1 MYQEIDANDGW
12 YFHPGFEDA
21 FLQADYDYSAWQQVD
36 LPHSPHQFGIGYRQE
51 LSYEGFSTYRR
62 AFSVAKKAEQLLS
75 LHFDGIANSAKF
87 YCNGELVGFSKGAY
101 LPYTLDLGTLHAFDL
116 TVVVDATEDPA
127 FPPFGG
133 SMDYLS
139 FCGIYRLVTLVVTE
153 KEHLTFLSV
162 SSKSDTSVQLQGRA
176 VDSDAL
182 GVTALLYDGRSLL
195 ARSESTIENGSFSL
209 AFEELKLRR
218 WSLDDPYLYTMH
230 IKLADKD
237 QRMIRF
243 GSRSAEFRADG
254 FYLNGSK
261 LKLVGL
267 NRHQDYPY
275 LGYAAPPSL
284 QREDARLLKQ
294 LGVNLVR
301 TSHYPQD
308 CSFLSACDE
317 LGLLVFEE
325 IPGWQHIGKEAGWR
339 SACLENTRA
348 MIERDCNHP
357 SIILWGVR
365 INESADD
372 RQLYEAT
379 NALAHEIDPH
389 RQTGGVR
396 NLKHSEFLEDVYTYN
411 DFSYAGKGRGLM
423 KKSKICSK
431 DAPYLV
437 SEYCG
442 HIYPAKRFDPPMM
455 RSEHALRHYQILDA
469 AASTKGLS
477 GAIGWCMHDYY
488 THANFGSG
496 DQICYHGVLDLA
508 RNPKAAAYAYQS
520 QLDGPPMVCVLS
532 SMEGGDHPNAC
543 LDQAVVAT
551 NCEAVRLWY
560 NDDLVGIFHPD
571 RKKFPHLA
579 HSPVIIRD
587 FIGERLKA
595 ESYLNERQRK
605 SLSRLLGKVGRQA
618 VKLTML
624 DTLKM
629 GLFLMRHRKNYGDA
643 VRLFSTYVGNW
654 GSKEAVWRF
663 EGLIDNEVAAVEV
676 LRAGIKPD
684 LRLLSSSTDLSLG
697 LSTYDMAAVRLQV
710 VKKGQQLP
718 LSYANI
724 AFAVSIDGPL
734 ALSSPDTDCTIGG
747 SAVVYVRTV
756 GKAGKATLT
765 VHSNLGDT
773 TLSFT
778 VR

>member
-1 MYQEIDANDGW
+1 MYQEIAANDGW
-12 YFHPGFEDA
+12 YFYPGFEDA
-21 FLQADYDYSAWQQVD
+21 FLSPDYDYSAWQQVD
-36 LPHSPHQFGIGYRQE
+36 LPHSPHRFEIGYRQE
-51 LSYEGFSTYRR
+51 LSYEGLTTYRR
-62 AFSVAKKAEQLLS
+62 TFSVAKKAEQLLS
-75 LHFDGIANSAKF
+75 LRFDGIANSAKF
-87 YCNGELVGFSKGAY
+87 YCNGKLVGSSQGAY
-101 LPYTLDLGTLHAFDL
+101 LPYTLDLGTLDAFDL
-116 TVVVDATEDPA
+116 IVVVDATENPA

-139 FCGIYRLVTLVVTE
+139 CCGIYRLAALVVTE
-153 KEHLTFLSV
+153 KGHLTFLSV
-162 SSKSDTSVQLQGRA
+162 SSLSDTSVQVQGRA

-182 GVTALLYDGRSLL
+182 GVTASLFDGEELL
-195 ARSESTIENGSFSL
+195 ACSDATVENGSFSL
-209 AFEELKLRR
+209 NFEKLKLRR
-218 WSLDDPYLYTMH
+218 WSVDDPYLYVMH

-243 GSRSAEFRADG
+243 GSRSAEFRSDG

-284 QREDARLLKQ
+284 QLEDARLLKQ

-308 CSFLSACDE
+308 PSFLDACDE
-317 LGLLVFEE
+317 MGLLVFEE
-325 IPGWQHIGKEAGWR
+325 IPGWQHIGWDALWR
-339 SACLENTRA
+339 SACLENVKA

-365 INESADD
+365 INESSDD
-372 RQLYEAT
+372 RQLYEEA
-379 NALAHEIDPH
+379 NALARQIDPH

-411 DFSYAGKGRGLM
+411 DFSYAGKGRGLA
-423 KKSKICSK
+423 KKSTVCSK

-437 SEYCG
+437 TEYCG
-442 HIYPAKRFDPPMM
+442 HIYPAKRFDPPMI

-496 DQICYHGVLDLA
+496 NQICYHGVLDLA

-520 QLDGPPMVCVLS
+520 QLDEKPMVCVLS
-532 SMEGGDHPNAC
+532 SMDGGDHPNAC
-543 LDQAVVAT
+543 LDQAVIAT
-551 NCEAVRLWY
+551 NCEAVRLWF
-560 NDDLVGIFHPD
+560 NEEEVGVFYPD
-571 RKKFPHLA
+571 SKRFPHLA
-579 HSPVIIRD
+579 HPPVIIRD
-587 FIGERLKA
+587 FIGDRLKA
-595 ESYLNERQRK
+595 ESYLHERQRK

-629 GLFLMRHRKNYGDA
+629 GLFLLRHRKTYCDA
-643 VRLFSTYVGNW
+643 VRLFTTYVGNW
-654 GSKEAVWRF
+654 GSKEATWRF
-663 EGLIDNEVAAVEV
+663 EGLINNEVAAVEV
-676 LRAGIKPD
+676 LRAGIKPE
-684 LRLLSSSTDLSLG
+684 LRLLCSSVDLSLG

-724 AFAVSIDGPL
+724 AFAASIDGPL
-734 ALSSPDTDCTIGG
+734 ALSSPAVDCTIGG
-747 SAVVYVRTV
+747 SAVVYVRTI
-756 GKAGKATLT
+756 GKPGKATLT
-765 VHSNLGDT
+765 IHSNLGDT